1 MLFAI
6 SVKCFFVMVFF
17 VFCWLVIERLKPVA
31 FDIFGECKEKIE
43 HGKGEDRG
51 EQVGDEFFDGVYC
64 FHVFNLMFEGYLV
77 KDYFSDSSG
86 G

>member
-17 VFCWLVIERLKPVA
+17 FVFCFLLVERLKPVA
-31 FDIFGECKEKIE
+31 FDIFSECKEKIE

-51 EQVGDEFFDGVYC
+51 EQVGDELVEGV
-64 FHVFNLMFEGYLV
+64 
-77 KDYFSDSSG
+77 
-86 G
+86 